1 MDTAHTP
8 DAIALPSPWSES
20 RVAIVV
26 PTYNERGNMR
36 ELLERIAA
44 LSLTNLR
51 VIIVDDGSPDGT
63 ADEAELIG
71 KEYAK
76 SRPDFVQVVR
86 RQSKDG
92 LGRAY
97 VAGFGVALETDA
109 DYVVQMDADLS
120 HPPEYVPQL
129 LGGLLSTGADMVIGS
144 RYVSG
149 GSLADE
155 WKLHRRFL
163 SGWANVYV
171 NTILGLQIRDATAGF
186 KIWTRAAL
194 LAAGI
199 DDLRSHGYSFQV
211 EMNYVTKL
219 AGGKIVEVPIRFH
232 ERNTGVS
239 KMSLK
244 VKIESAKLPFQLRF
258 SKGRKPGK

>member
-8 DAIALPSPWSES
+8 EAIALPSPWSDS
-20 RVAIVV
+20 SVAIVV
-26 PTYNERGNMR
+26 PTYNERDNMR
-36 ELLERIAA
+36 ELLDRVAA
-44 LSLTNLR
+44 LPLTNLR

-71 KEYAK
+71 KEFTE
-76 SRPDFVQVVR
+76 SRPDFVTVLR
-86 RQSKDG
+86 RTTKDG

-97 VAGFGVALETDA
+97 IAGFGLALSTDA
-109 DYVVQMDADLS
+109 DYIVQMDADLS
-120 HPPEYVPQL
+120 HPPEYIPAL
-129 LGGLLSTGADMVIGS
+129 LGGLLSTGASMVIGS

-171 NTILGLQIRDATAGF
+171 NTILGLHIRDATAGF
-186 KIWTRAAL
+186 KIWTREALVAAEL
-194 LAAGI
+194 DNLH
-199 DDLRSHGYSFQV
+199 SQGYSFQV

-219 AGGKIVEVPIRFH
+219 AGGKIVEIPIRFH
-232 ERNTGVS
+232 ERSAGVS
-239 KMSLK
+239 KMSLN
-244 VKIESAKLPFQLRF
+244 VKIESAKLPFRLRF
-258 SKGRKPGK
+258 GGRRKRA